1 MDSFRTLGLLL
12 LVPCFGSGCVSPVVT
27 AYENS
32 QVFQPSVYPE
42 GEWNPAGLDFEDAFF
57 QAEDGTHL
65 HGWFLPHPQPRAVIL
80 FAHGNAGNL
89 THRREMLEEIRDR
102 QQVSIMVFDYRGYGR
117 SKGKPHEAGL
127 LQDARAAR
135 QWLSK
140 RTGRTEEEIVLM
152 GRSLGGGVMVDL
164 AANEGASALVLV
176 NTFNSLVD
184 VAEHHIS
191 WLPAD
196 KLMVNR
202 LDSISKIGNY
212 HGPVLQTHGDR
223 DRVVPYEFALE
234 LFGATNSPKQFV
246 MVPGGGHNDPLSDE
260 FHEALDELLTS
271 LPSNSGRSVYSES
284 AVEELSSNDALKRFT
299 RKSAG
304 SGDRP

>member
-1 MDSFRTLGLLL
+1 MRSIRSFGPLIVFAMFSAG
-12 LVPCFGSGCVSPVVT
+12 CFSPVVRKFET
-27 AYENS
+27 S
-32 QVFQPSVYPE
+32 QVFQPSVYPK
-42 GEWNPAGLDFEDAFF
+42 GDWNPSGLAYEDAFF
-57 QAEDGTHL
+57 QAADGTHL
-65 HGWFLPHPQPRAVIL
+65 HGWFLSHPEARAVVL

-89 THRREMLEEIRDR
+89 SHRREMLEELRDR
-102 QQVSIMVFDYRGYGR
+102 QQVSVMMFDYRGYGR
-117 SKGKPHEAGL
+117 SEGKPHEAGL

-135 QWLSK
+135 RWLAN
-140 RTGRTEEEIVLM
+140 RTGHSESEIVLM

-164 AANEGASALVLV
+164 AVHDGAPALVLV

-202 LDSISKIGNY
+202 LDSISKIGRY
-212 HGPVLQTHGDR
+212 DGPVLQTHGDR

-234 LFGATNSPKQFV
+234 LFGAAKSPKQFV

-260 FHEALDELLTS
+260 FHAAFDELIGS
-271 LPSNSGRSVYSES
+271 LASNSGRSGYSRMTDEEIHFHS
-284 AVEELSSNDALKRFT
+284 APDHPLRRSSEIVNI
-299 RKSAG
+299 
-304 SGDRP
+304 P